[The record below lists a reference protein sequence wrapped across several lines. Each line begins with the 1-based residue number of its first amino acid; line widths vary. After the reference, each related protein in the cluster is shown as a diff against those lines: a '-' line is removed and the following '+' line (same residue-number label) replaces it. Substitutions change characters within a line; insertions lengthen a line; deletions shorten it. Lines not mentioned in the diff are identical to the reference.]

1 MFLGRTAELDYL
13 EQRYQKSGSQM
24 VVVYGQKNAGRT
36 TLLREFAKG
45 RPFVFLS
52 ARSCSGKEQRYVWA
66 GECAQNRIFTERY
79 PAYSELLGQI
89 AKSSTEKVILVI
101 DEFQNV
107 VKNDSSFMKEL
118 TVFLRNQGQV
128 QELFVVLSSSSVG
141 FVENNLVS
149 RIGEAALSISGF
161 LKVKELKFSHLR
173 TYFSTYSVKECL
185 EIYAVLGGFP
195 GLWKYF
201 ENFGTVKDNII
212 AGFLKKD
219 GVLLREALSYVENEL
234 RETSV
239 YTTILASLASGR
251 QKLNDL
257 YLHTDFSRA
266 KISVYLK
273 NLMELELVEKI
284 FSYDTEGKSNTQK
297 GVYRIHNPLVNF
309 YFHYIYPNL
318 SSLGLLLPEEFYD
331 RFIAPEFRFF
341 VEPSMK
347 KMCLEQL
354 QQQNEAGKLP
364 IRFTKSG
371 EWVGKIGT
379 IDIVAQDG
387 TGHTLLALCNYE
399 KNILTVD
406 DYDWLMFLSKKAKLI
421 PQAVYMYTVGG
432 FDEGLQQKAEQ
443 EQGIRL
449 ISLKESAVL

>member
-1 MFLGRTAELDYL
+1 MFLGRASELGYL
-13 EQRYQKSGSQM
+13 EQRYGKSGSQM
-24 VVVYGQKNAGRT
+24 IVVYGQKNVGRT

-45 RPFVFLS
+45 RPFVFLR
-52 ARSCSGKEQRYVWA
+52 ARSCSGKEQRYLWA
-66 GECAQNRIFTERY
+66 GECEQNRISTERY
-79 PAYSELLGQI
+79 PSYSELLSQI
-89 AKSSTEKVILVI
+89 AKISTEKVILVI

-107 VKNDSSFMKEL
+107 VKNDPSFLKEV
-118 TVFLRNQGQV
+118 TTFLRNQGQV

-141 FVENNLVS
+141 FVENNLIS

-161 LKVKELKFSHLR
+161 LKVKELRFSHLR
-173 TYFSTYSVKECL
+173 SYFSGYSMKECL
-185 EIYAVLGGFP
+185 EIYAILGGFP
-195 GLWKYF
+195 GLWSF
-201 ENFGTVKDNII
+201 FQNSISVKDNII
-212 AGFLKKD
+212 QGFLQKD
-219 GVLLREALSYVENEL
+219 SILLREALSYVEDEL

-239 YTTILASLASGR
+239 YTTILASLAAGR

-297 GVYRIHNPLVNF
+297 GVYRIQNPLVNF

-318 SSLGLLLPEEFYD
+318 SSLELLLPEEFFD
-331 RFIAPEFRFF
+331 CFIAPEFRFF

-354 QQQNEAGKLP
+354 QQQNEAGMLP
-364 IRFTKSG
+364 FRFVKSG

-379 IDIVAQDG
+379 IDIVAQDEL
-387 TGHTLLALCNYE
+387 GHTLLVLCNYE
-399 KNILTVD
+399 KKILTID

-421 PQAVYMYTVGG
+421 PQAVYLYTVGD
-432 FDEGLQQKAEQ
+432 FDEKLRQKAEMDP
-443 EQGIRL
+443 GIRL
-449 ISLKESAVL
+449 ISIKGSAVQ